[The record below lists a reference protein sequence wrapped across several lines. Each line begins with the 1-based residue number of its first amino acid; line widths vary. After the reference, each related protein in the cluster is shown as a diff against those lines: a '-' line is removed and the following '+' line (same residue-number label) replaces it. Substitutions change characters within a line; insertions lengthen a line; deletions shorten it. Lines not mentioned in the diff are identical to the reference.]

1 MSVVSLEAEVAA
13 CGVGM
18 APFGVFGLGKAV
30 SAASTFAPERQ
41 GASHGFMLRL
51 GSVLP
56 QSVFGR
62 IFMFV
67 RT

>member
-1 MSVVSLEAEVAA
+1 MSLVSFRAKVAA

-18 APFGVFGLGKAV
+18 AVFGVFGLGKAIPE
-30 SAASTFAPERQ
+30 ASIFAPERQ
-41 GASHGFMLRL
+41 GAPCGFMLRSK
-51 GSVLP
+51 SVLP

-67 RT
+67 GT